1 MMLLVV
7 ATRGLV
13 LSSGLAAPARAGVP
27 IAALSEPPSATG
39 DFPADLSALTR
50 RELQQ
55 LAKRLGVRANQKS
68 VDMITELQVLV
79 PKRETGS
86 AAKRSEA
93 SAAEPR
99 SEQGA
104 PERRQASAP
113 ERGQAIAAE
122 PQTRFSG
129 SPSEVSP
136 SRRRKAAAAGE
147 PALPPAS
154 VRQGSLSLVER
165 TLPTMLTRSRRL
177 TVPSAWR
184 HCAPAWHP
192 GPGSPGLPGC
202 ATLSGRAARPRV
214 GPLPSEAQGATARPH
229 PPARSDGAH
238 LAGLERAGPCAARRA
253 GGSRCAS
260 WARASS

>member
-1 MMLLVV
+1 MGTALRISTGPFYRLKLAQGSSVSSTPNMLLLFVGT
-7 ATRGLV
+7 TRGLV

-39 DFPADLSALTR
+39 EFPADLSALTR

-55 LAKRLGVRANQKS
+55 LAKRMGVRANQKS
-68 VDMITELQVLV
+68 VDMVVELQALV
-79 PKRETGS
+79 PRRETGS
-86 AAKRSEA
+86 AAERSEA
-93 SAAEPR
+93 SAAEPMSER
-99 SEQGA
+99 SA

-136 SRRRKAAAAGE
+136 SRRRKAAVAGKPE

-165 TLPTMLTRSRRL
+165 TLPPMLTRS
-177 TVPSAWR
+177 
-184 HCAPAWHP
+184 
-192 GPGSPGLPGC
+192 
-202 ATLSGRAARPRV
+202 
-214 GPLPSEAQGATARPH
+214 
-229 PPARSDGAH
+229 
-238 LAGLERAGPCAARRA
+238 
-253 GGSRCAS
+253 
-260 WARASS
+260 SS

>member
-27 IAALSEPPSATG
+27 VAALSEPPSATG

-99 SEQGA
+99 SEQGAPERRQASA

-192 GPGSPGLPGC
+192 GPGSPASP
-202 ATLSGRAARPRV
+202 AAPRSRDERPGRA
-214 GPLPSEAQGATARPH
+214 
-229 PPARSDGAH
+229 
-238 LAGLERAGPCAARRA
+238 
-253 GGSRCAS
+253 
-260 WARASS
+260 

>member
-1 MMLLVV
+1 MRFFLCFLIAPCYLLSELASRFALELSMMLLVV

-113 ERGQAIAAE
+113 ERRQASAPERRQASAPERGQAIAAE

-192 GPGSPGLPGC
+192 GPGSPASP
-202 ATLSGRAARPRV
+202 AAPRSRDERPGRA
-214 GPLPSEAQGATARPH
+214 
-229 PPARSDGAH
+229 
-238 LAGLERAGPCAARRA
+238 
-253 GGSRCAS
+253 
-260 WARASS
+260 

>member
-113 ERGQAIAAE
+113 ERRQASAPERGQAIAAE

-184 HCAPAWHP
+184 HCAPAGHP
-192 GPGSPGLPGC
+192 GPGSPASP
-202 ATLSGRAARPRV
+202 AAPRSRDERPGRA
-214 GPLPSEAQGATARPH
+214 
-229 PPARSDGAH
+229 
-238 LAGLERAGPCAARRA
+238 
-253 GGSRCAS
+253 
-260 WARASS
+260 